1 MNKSLS
7 ITASLLDSA
16 KKAGRLETLNSITHV
31 KVITEMNNQLE
42 HARRD
47 YKIKEMQSMESASK
61 AILTM

>member
-16 KKAGRLETLNSITHV
+16 KKAGRIETLNSTTDV

-47 YKIKEMQSMESASK
+47 FKYKEMKSMESASK